1 MEENQRDTDPCLLG
15 AETWRSGSHGG
26 DTLSLCEDRDVRGG
40 KDSTMCQAQLRLVV
54 TVTAAMLILIFIVI
68 EVVQIKE

>member
-1 MEENQRDTDPCLLG
+1 MPGT
-15 AETWRSGSHGG
+15 
-26 DTLSLCEDRDVRGG
+26 
-40 KDSTMCQAQLRLVV
+40 AQRLVL

>member
-1 MEENQRDTDPCLLG
+1 
-15 AETWRSGSHGG
+15 
-26 DTLSLCEDRDVRGG
+26 
-40 KDSTMCQAQLRLVV
+40 MCQAQLRRLVV